1 MQSLSSFR
9 KPPCNKTVGIEWE
22 CFLSDKNYKSIGA
35 FYGFFYC
42 TSDGSIIT
50 DSNTYG
56 REFVSQPLQPKWLV
70 KELARFYKKE
80 FKEPFLWNDSCGI
93 HVHVSRMWATKSRV
107 LCLQEFM
114 SELSRDEYLEAFGR
128 HNNTYNIHQSDQN
141 TTHRTRYLAL
151 NNDNEH
157 TIEFRVFRSGD
168 LKWAQYC
175 VLLVEYM
182 VENAKHLNKDAF
194 FAFVDMHKPV

>member
-1 MQSLSSFR
+1 MQSLYSFR

-22 CFLSDKNYKSIGA
+22 CLLTEKNYKRA
-35 FYGFFYC
+35 DNFYGFFYG
-42 TSDGSIIT
+42 TTDGSIQT
-50 DSNTYG
+50 TSDTYG

-80 FKEPFLWNDSCGI
+80 FKEPIQWNDSCGI
-93 HVHVSRMWATKSRV
+93 HVHVSRKWANKARV
-107 LCLQEFM
+107 VCLQSF
-114 SELSRDEYLEAFGR
+114 LSVLTEDEYLEAFGR
-128 HNNTYNIHQSDQN
+128 RNNTYNVHQSAQA
-141 TTHRTRYLAL
+141 TTYRTRYLAL
-151 NNDNEH
+151 NNDNKD

-182 VENAKHLNKDAF
+182 VENAKHLNSDAF
-194 FAFVDMHKPV
+194 FAFVDMAKPT